1 METAHSRA
9 RTSKGPDGHPAM
21 IDYRKLSN
29 RKLHEILSVVAPRMS
44 SFAITDETRET
55 AIAMLE
61 FTRTGQK

>member
-1 METAHSRA
+1 
-9 RTSKGPDGHPAM
+9 M

-44 SFAITDETRET
+44 SFAITDETRQT

-61 FTRTGQK
+61 FARTWQK

>member
-9 RTSKGPDGHPAM
+9 RTSKDGHPPM

-44 SFAITDETRET
+44 SFVITDETRQT

-61 FTRTGQK
+61 FAGTGQK

>member
-1 METAHSRA
+1 
-9 RTSKGPDGHPAM
+9 M